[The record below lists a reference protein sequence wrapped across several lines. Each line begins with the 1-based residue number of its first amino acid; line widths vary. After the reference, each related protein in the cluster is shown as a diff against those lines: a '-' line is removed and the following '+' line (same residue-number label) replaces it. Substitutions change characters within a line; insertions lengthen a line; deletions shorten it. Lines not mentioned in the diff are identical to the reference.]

1 MASRMES
8 GEGGVMDNEVLR
20 EMITHRQEKYNTTK
34 LTRRIVIELAE
45 FLDMPPMD
53 TVALLENRGI
63 AKSGSVEWFKQNGGI
78 TQGHIEQA
86 KQGLLI

>member
-1 MASRMES
+1 
-8 GEGGVMDNEVLR
+8 MDNDVLKQ
-20 EMITHRQEKYNTTK
+20 MIDVRRKKYNTTK

-53 TVALLENRGI
+53 TVQLLENRGI
-63 AKSGSVEWFKQNGGI
+63 APKGSVKWFKWNGGI
-78 TQGHIEQA
+78 TEKHIEQA